1 MFSQSADLSQSSN
14 GDYNFLHS
22 SQNSSQFEFDG
33 IQNKNTNIF
42 ATGDLGTINEENP
55 ISPIKLNFKDES
67 KKSLVNNQDI
77 SKTSKY
83 SFSNNNNV
91 PQRIN
96 IRPSISDNIDQN
108 ANKKKTNKM
117 QIKDSS
123 ISNKEN
129 INNIN
134 NTNNINLNNNVNI
147 DPSDNQNSNM
157 NLTLGEVK
165 QGNENNFFNFDSY
178 KCHLSQQIDQ
188 VEKIALQSM
197 NASENSKS
205 NNFNNNFNAG
215 FINNINE
222 EELLEHQKFNQYCS
236 DLIDQAMNKNIEYI
250 DNIKKEFVNNLDLY
264 KSKFRNNA
272 EVIKK
277 LILLYSDDVFQKEK
291 NKIIISNLADQL
303 LSHINSFFQE
313 MSKFNNFNL
322 NFNGNTG
329 NNDIN
334 STQNP

>member
-33 IQNKNTNIF
+33 IQNRNQNIF
-42 ATGDLGTINEENP
+42 GTGDLGTINEENP

-91 PQRIN
+91 AQRIN
-96 IRPSISDNIDQN
+96 IRPSISDNSDKN
-108 ANKKKTNKM
+108 ANKNKIKI
-117 QIKDSS
+117 QKKDSS

-129 INNIN
+129 INSINNNNLNI
-134 NTNNINLNNNVNI
+134 NTNNANI
-147 DPSDNQNSNM
+147 DPNDNQNSNM
-157 NLTLGEVK
+157 NITLGEVK

-197 NASENSKS
+197 NASENSNN
-205 NNFNNNFNAG
+205 NNFNNNLNEG
-215 FINNINE
+215 FINNISE

-322 NFNGNTG
+322 NFNGNAG

>member
-33 IQNKNTNIF
+33 IQNRNQNIF
-42 ATGDLGTINEENP
+42 GTGDLGTINEENP

-91 PQRIN
+91 AQRIN
-96 IRPSISDNIDQN
+96 IRPSISDNSDKN
-108 ANKKKTNKM
+108 ANKNKIKI
-117 QIKDSS
+117 QKKDSS

-129 INNIN
+129 INSINNNNLNI
-134 NTNNINLNNNVNI
+134 NTNNGNI
-147 DPSDNQNSNM
+147 DPNDNQNSNM
-157 NLTLGEVK
+157 NITLGEVK

-197 NASENSKS
+197 NASENSNN
-205 NNFNNNFNAG
+205 NNFNNNLNEG
-215 FINNINE
+215 FINNISE

-236 DLIDQAMNKNIEYI
+236 DLIDQAMNKNMEYI
-250 DNIKKEFVNNLDLY
+250 DNIKKEFVDNLDMY
-264 KSKFRNNA
+264 KTKFRNNA

-277 LILLYSDDVFQKEK
+277 LILLYSDDVFQKER
-291 NKIIISNLADQL
+291 NKIIISHLADQL

-322 NFNGNTG
+322 NFNANIG

-334 STQNP
+334 TTQNP

>member
-33 IQNKNTNIF
+33 IQNRNQNIF
-42 ATGDLGTINEENP
+42 GTGDLGTINEENP

-91 PQRIN
+91 AQRIN
-96 IRPSISDNIDQN
+96 IRPSISDNSDKN
-108 ANKKKTNKM
+108 PNKNKTKI
-117 QIKDSS
+117 QKKDSS

-129 INNIN
+129 INSINNNNLNI
-134 NTNNINLNNNVNI
+134 NTNNGSI
-147 DPSDNQNSNM
+147 DPNDNQNSNM
-157 NLTLGEVK
+157 NITLGEVK

-197 NASENSKS
+197 NASENSNN
-205 NNFNNNFNAG
+205 NNFNNNLNEG
-215 FINNINE
+215 FINNISE

-236 DLIDQAMNKNIEYI
+236 DLIDQAMNKNMEYI
-250 DNIKKEFVNNLDLY
+250 DNIKKEFVDNLDMY
-264 KSKFRNNA
+264 KTKFRNNA

-291 NKIIISNLADQL
+291 NKIIISHLADQL

-322 NFNGNTG
+322 NFNANIG

-334 STQNP
+334 TTQNP

>member
-1 MFSQSADLSQSSN
+1 MFSQSADLSQSSY

-33 IQNKNTNIF
+33 IQNRNQNIF
-42 ATGDLGTINEENP
+42 GTGDLGTINEENP

-91 PQRIN
+91 AQRIN
-96 IRPSISDNIDQN
+96 IRPSISDNSDKN
-108 ANKKKTNKM
+108 ANKNKIKI
-117 QIKDSS
+117 QKKDSS

-129 INNIN
+129 INSINNNNLNI
-134 NTNNINLNNNVNI
+134 NTNNANI
-147 DPSDNQNSNM
+147 DPNDNQNSNM
-157 NLTLGEVK
+157 NITLGEVK

-197 NASENSKS
+197 NASENS
-205 NNFNNNFNAG
+205 NNNNYNNNLNEG
-215 FINNINE
+215 FINNISE

-250 DNIKKEFVNNLDLY
+250 DNIKKEFVDNLDMY
-264 KSKFRNNA
+264 KTKFRNNA

-277 LILLYSDDVFQKEK
+277 LILLYSDDVFQKEN
-291 NKIIISNLADQL
+291 NKIIISHLADQL

-322 NFNGNTG
+322 NFNANIG

-334 STQNP
+334 TTQNP

>member
-33 IQNKNTNIF
+33 IQNRNQNIF
-42 ATGDLGTINEENP
+42 GTGDLGTINEENP

-91 PQRIN
+91 AQRIN
-96 IRPSISDNIDQN
+96 IRPSISDNSDKN
-108 ANKKKTNKM
+108 ANKNKLKI
-117 QIKDSS
+117 QKKDSS

-129 INNIN
+129 INSINNNNLNI
-134 NTNNINLNNNVNI
+134 NTNNANI
-147 DPSDNQNSNM
+147 DPNENQNSNM
-157 NLTLGEVK
+157 NITLGEVK

-197 NASENSKS
+197 NASENSNN
-205 NNFNNNFNAG
+205 NNFNNNLNEG
-215 FINNINE
+215 FINNISE

-236 DLIDQAMNKNIEYI
+236 DLIDQAMNKNMEYI
-250 DNIKKEFVNNLDLY
+250 DNIKKEFVDNLDMY
-264 KSKFRNNA
+264 KTKFRNNA

-291 NKIIISNLADQL
+291 NKIIISHLADQL

-322 NFNGNTG
+322 NFNANIG

-334 STQNP
+334 TTQNP

>member
-33 IQNKNTNIF
+33 IQNRNQNIF
-42 ATGDLGTINEENP
+42 GTGDLGTINEENP

-91 PQRIN
+91 AQRIN
-96 IRPSISDNIDQN
+96 IRPSISDNSDKN
-108 ANKKKTNKM
+108 ANKNKLKI
-117 QIKDSS
+117 QKKDSS

-129 INNIN
+129 INSINNNNLNI
-134 NTNNINLNNNVNI
+134 NTNNANI
-147 DPSDNQNSNM
+147 DPNENQNSNM
-157 NLTLGEVK
+157 NITLGEVK

-197 NASENSKS
+197 NASENS
-205 NNFNNNFNAG
+205 NNNNYNNNLNEG
-215 FINNINE
+215 FINNISE

-236 DLIDQAMNKNIEYI
+236 DLIDQAMNKNMEYI
-250 DNIKKEFVNNLDLY
+250 DNIKKEFVDNLDMY
-264 KSKFRNNA
+264 KTKFRNNA

-291 NKIIISNLADQL
+291 NKIIISHLADQL

-322 NFNGNTG
+322 NFNANIG

-334 STQNP
+334 TTQNP

>member
-33 IQNKNTNIF
+33 IQNRNQNIF
-42 ATGDLGTINEENP
+42 GTGDLGTINEENP

-91 PQRIN
+91 AQRIN
-96 IRPSISDNIDQN
+96 IRPSISDNSDKN
-108 ANKKKTNKM
+108 ANKNKIKI
-117 QIKDSS
+117 QKKDSS

-129 INNIN
+129 INSINNNNMNI
-134 NTNNINLNNNVNI
+134 NTNNANI
-147 DPSDNQNSNM
+147 DPNDNQNSNM
-157 NLTLGEVK
+157 NITLGEVK

-197 NASENSKS
+197 NASENSNN
-205 NNFNNNFNAG
+205 NNFNNNLNEG
-215 FINNINE
+215 FINNISE

-236 DLIDQAMNKNIEYI
+236 DLIDQAMNKNMEYI
-250 DNIKKEFVNNLDLY
+250 DNIKKEFVDNLDMY
-264 KSKFRNNA
+264 KTKFRNNA

-291 NKIIISNLADQL
+291 NKIIISHLADQL

-322 NFNGNTG
+322 NFNANIG

-334 STQNP
+334 TTQNP

>member
-1 MFSQSADLSQSSN
+1 MFSQSQDLSQSSN

-33 IQNKNTNIF
+33 IQNKNQNIF
-42 ATGDLGTINEENP
+42 GVGELGTINEENP
-55 ISPIKLNFKDES
+55 ISPLKINFNDES
-67 KKSLVNNQDI
+67 KKSLANNTNI

-83 SFSNNNNV
+83 SFTNNNNIA
-91 PQRIN
+91 QRIN
-96 IRPSISDNIDQN
+96 IRPSISENIEPN
-108 ANKKKTNKM
+108 LKKSKI

-123 ISNKEN
+123 SNKEN
-129 INNIN
+129 INTINNNNIN
-134 NTNNINLNNNVNI
+134 NSKIELNPNLNSNVNI
-147 DPSDNQNSNM
+147 
-157 NLTLGEVK
+157 TLGEVS
-165 QGNENNFFNFDSY
+165 QGGENNFFNFDNY

-197 NASENSKS
+197 NASENSKN
-205 NNFNNNFNAG
+205 NNFNNNGFNDG
-215 FINNINE
+215 FINNISE

-236 DLIDQAMNKNIEYI
+236 DLIDQAMKKNIEYI
-250 DNIKKEFVNNLDLY
+250 DNIKNEFVNNMDTY
-264 KSKFRNNA
+264 KMKFRTNA

-277 LILLYSDDVFQKEK
+277 LIFLYSDDVFQKEK
-291 NKIIISNLADQL
+291 NKIIISHLADQL

-322 NFNGNTG
+322 NFNSSMANK
-329 NNDIN
+329 DIN